1 MSVVSS
7 ECSLPWTLPP
17 NSFSAAVDIFSRCL
31 LPERQIRLSDLT
43 TRWQDFY
50 CRFIFVA
57 PNIFK
62 GLSGRLLLVAVLVA
76 VLLSLLLFLLPTPQS
91 PKNGYHSTLEV
102 KSLGR
107 PGSANAIDMRLE
119 SRVRKLQQGHKI
131 HGVSLEFRWP
141 KSRRFNNMIWRHRD
155 DDASNMM

>member
-62 GLSGRLLLVAVLVA
+62 GLSGRLLLVAVLVGL
-76 VLLSLLLFLLPTPQS
+76 VLLSLATLPPSNSSITKEWLPLDIGS
-91 PKNGYHSTLEV
+91 EISRL
-102 KSLGR
+102 
-107 PGSANAIDMRLE
+107 GSANAIDMRLE

-155 DDASNMM
+155 DDTLAI